1 MKYLVIGLGN
11 YGTALATE
19 LSALGNEVIVADNKQ
34 GHIESIKDKVA
45 AAFCLDATDEMALA
59 VLPLHSIDAA
69 VVSIGENFAASVRV
83 TALLKKLGGQHIFA
97 RANDAVHYSI
107 LQAFDIEGILSPE
120 SDAAKDL
127 VRYFE
132 FGLDLEAFSIDEHY
146 YVMKF
151 KVPAKLYGYLVNDL
165 KLSEQFGL
173 KLIALKR
180 GKTLVNS
187 LGISFIEKEVVNQ
200 LPEEDHLL
208 EGDELVVYGRYSDF
222 QKFWRAL

>member
-83 TALLKKLGGQHIFA
+83 TA
-97 RANDAVHYSI
+97 
-107 LQAFDIEGILSPE
+107 P
-120 SDAAKDL
+120 
-127 VRYFE
+127 
-132 FGLDLEAFSIDEHY
+132 
-146 YVMKF
+146 
-151 KVPAKLYGYLVNDL
+151 
-165 KLSEQFGL
+165 
-173 KLIALKR
+173 
-180 GKTLVNS
+180 
-187 LGISFIEKEVVNQ
+187 
-200 LPEEDHLL
+200 
-208 EGDELVVYGRYSDF
+208 
-222 QKFWRAL
+222 